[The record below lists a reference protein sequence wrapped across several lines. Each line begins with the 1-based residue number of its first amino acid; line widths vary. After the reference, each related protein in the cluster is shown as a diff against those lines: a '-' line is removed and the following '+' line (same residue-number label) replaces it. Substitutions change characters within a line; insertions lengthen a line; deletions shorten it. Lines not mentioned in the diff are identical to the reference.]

1 MGCGGSITTAPA
13 ARRRPRTPGRLEIG
27 QKQFHNP
34 TYHHPTIPGAWVG
47 YPGTDG
53 CENVCESEAIDEA
66 TCADMFFCVW
76 DQDKCWSGVGPN
88 NCPDT
93 REEMAQMMNTKK

>member
-1 MGCGGSITTAPA
+1 MCI
-13 ARRRPRTPGRLEIG
+13 RDR
-27 QKQFHNP
+27 
-34 TYHHPTIPGAWVG
+34 

-76 DQDKCWSGVGPN
+76 DQGKCWSGVGPN

-93 REEMAQMMNTKK
+93 QEKMDQMMNTKK